1 MSTVVVLAG
10 VGDSFQQTAA
20 SGPLVLALG
29 ACLLAGLVSFAS
41 PCVVPL
47 VPGYLSYL
55 AGLVGAEAPPVTP
68 TEARSRRGTAH
79 RAMRDPVRGA
89 AGSPARAKPGTDTAA
104 TAERGAADPA
114 AEKRAARAG
123 RLRIAGAAGLFVL
136 GFTVVFVLA
145 TATVFGL
152 IQTLNVNRELLQRI
166 GGVLTIL
173 MGLVFIGLVPALQRD
188 TRMEPRRLTGLL
200 GAPLLG
206 GVFALGWTPCLGP
219 TLSGVMAVAAGTEGA
234 TAARGVTLIVAY
246 CLGLGLPFV
255 VLAFGSA
262 GALRGVGWL
271 RRNSR
276 TIQLIGGILLV
287 AVGVALVTGA
297 WDQFVAWVRD
307 AFVSEVTLPI

>member
-1 MSTVVVLAG
+1 MVLAA

-20 SGPLVLALG
+20 SGPLLLALG

-55 AGLVGAEAPPVTP
+55 AGLVGAEAPPATVA
-68 TEARSRRGTAH
+68 EATGGRVA
-79 RAMRDPVRGA
+79 
-89 AGSPARAKPGTDTAA
+89 TAA
-104 TAERGAADPA
+104 RPF
-114 AEKRAARAG
+114 RSG
-123 RLRIAGAAGLFVL
+123 RMRVAGAAGLFVA

-145 TATVFGL
+145 TATVFGV

-166 GGVLTIL
+166 GGVVTIL

-188 TRMEPRRLTGLL
+188 TRMEPRRLTSLM

-219 TLSGVMAVAAGTEGA
+219 TLSGVMAVAAGTDGT
-234 TAARGVTLIVAY
+234 TAVRGVALIIAY

-262 GALRGVGWL
+262 SALRGVGWL

-276 TIQLIGGILLV
+276 TIQIIGGMLLV
-287 AVGVALVTGA
+287 AVGAALVTGA

>member
-1 MSTVVVLAG
+1 MTVLAG

-20 SGPLVLALG
+20 TGPLLLALG

-55 AGLVGAEAPPVTP
+55 AGLVGAEAPPATVA
-68 TEARSRRGTAH
+68 EARGKTGGAVAVAQRN
-79 RAMRDPVRGA
+79 PV
-89 AGSPARAKPGTDTAA
+89 
-104 TAERGAADPA
+104 
-114 AEKRAARAG
+114 RAAR
-123 RLRIAGAAGLFVL
+123 LRVAGAAGLFVA

-145 TATVFGL
+145 TATVFGV
-152 IQTLNVNRELLQRI
+152 IQTLNVNRDLLMRL
-166 GGVLTIL
+166 GGVVTIL

-188 TRMEPRRLTGLL
+188 TRMEPRRLTSIA

-219 TLSGVMAVAAGTEGA
+219 TLSGVMAVAAGTEGT
-234 TAARGVTLIVAY
+234 TAARGVVLIVAY

-255 VLAFGSA
+255 ILAFGSA
-262 GALRGVGWL
+262 SALRGVGWL

-276 TIQLIGGILLV
+276 TIQVIGGLLLV
-287 AVGVALVTGA
+287 AVGIALVTGA

-307 AFVSEVTLPI
+307 GFVSEVTLPI

>member
-1 MSTVVVLAG
+1 MIPLAA

-20 SGPLVLALG
+20 SGPLLLALG

-55 AGLVGAEAPPVTP
+55 AGLVGAEAPPATS
-68 TEARSRRGTAH
+68 TQATLTAQRRSAK
-79 RAMRDPVRGA
+79 MRV
-89 AGSPARAKPGTDTAA
+89 
-104 TAERGAADPA
+104 
-114 AEKRAARAG
+114 
-123 RLRIAGAAGLFVL
+123 AGAASLFVA

-145 TATVFGL
+145 TATVFGV

-166 GGVLTIL
+166 GGVVTIL

-188 TRMEPRRLTGLL
+188 TRMEPRRLTSIL

-219 TLSGVMAVAAGTEGA
+219 TLSGVMAVSAGTEGT

-246 CLGLGLPFV
+246 CLGLGLPFI

-262 GALRGVGWL
+262 NALRGVGWL

-276 TIQLIGGILLV
+276 TIQVVGGVLLV

-297 WDQFVAWVRD
+297 WDQFVGWVRD
-307 AFVSEVTLPI
+307 GFVSEVTLPI

>member
-1 MSTVVVLAG
+1 ML
-10 VGDSFQQTAA
+10 
-20 SGPLVLALG
+20 LALG
-29 ACLLAGLVSFAS
+29 ACMLAGLVSFAS

-68 TEARSRRGTAH
+68 AEAKGREGKSGSVAVADRAVVSAPQVARSGR
-79 RAMRDPVRGA
+79 MRV
-89 AGSPARAKPGTDTAA
+89 
-104 TAERGAADPA
+104 
-114 AEKRAARAG
+114 
-123 RLRIAGAAGLFVL
+123 AGAAGLFVA

-145 TATVFGL
+145 TATVFGV

-166 GGVLTIL
+166 GGVVTIL

-188 TRMEPRRLTGLL
+188 TRMEPRRLTSIA

-206 GVFALGWTPCLGP
+206 AVFALGWTPCLGP
-219 TLSGVMAVAAGTEGA
+219 TLSGVMAVSAGTDGT
-234 TAARGVTLIVAY
+234 TAVRGVALIVAY

-255 VLAFGSA
+255 ILAFGSA
-262 GALRGVGWL
+262 SALRGVGWL

-276 TIQLIGGILLV
+276 TIQIIGGILLV
-287 AVGVALVTGA
+287 AVGIALVTGA

>member
-1 MSTVVVLAG
+1 MVLAG

-20 SGPLVLALG
+20 SGPLLLALG

-55 AGLVGAEAPPVTP
+55 AGLVGAEAPPATVAQATGGR
-68 TEARSRRGTAH
+68 TG
-79 RAMRDPVRGA
+79 GA
-89 AGSPARAKPGTDTAA
+89 VTAA
-104 TAERGAADPA
+104 ESLRS
-114 AEKRAARAG
+114 G
-123 RLRIAGAAGLFVL
+123 RMRVAGAAGLFVA

-145 TATVFGL
+145 TATVFGV

-166 GGVLTIL
+166 GGVVTIL

-188 TRMEPRRLTGLL
+188 TRMEPRRLTSLM

-219 TLSGVMAVAAGTEGA
+219 TLSGVMAVAAGTDGT
-234 TAARGVTLIVAY
+234 TAARGVALIVAY

-262 GALRGVGWL
+262 SALRGVGWL

-276 TIQLIGGILLV
+276 TIQIIGGLLLV
-287 AVGVALVTGA
+287 AVGAALVTGA